1 MLKVVLLADA
11 ASSHTQKW
19 ALALAKQGL
28 KVGLFSFNHSA
39 TDWFSNHEN
48 IQLLFQ
54 PKSKKNASSIF
65 TKLNYLAYTRK
76 LKKAIQQFAP
86 DIVHAH
92 YATSYGLVG
101 RLSGFHPFVI
111 SAWGTDVMKF
121 PEQGGFNKKLLVNNF
136 KQADLICATSNTIK
150 DYINK
155 VIDKPVKIIPF
166 GVDCEQFVPPKQNNK
181 NEIVIGC
188 IKSLEPV
195 YRIEMLIN
203 AFKAVLDKSTD
214 KKLRLLIVGGG
225 SLENQLKDL
234 CKQLNIVEQVTFTG
248 KVQHSEV
255 ISYYQQMDVFCNLS
269 EYESFGVSIIEAMA
283 CELPVVAT
291 DTGGAKDIITS
302 DDLGVLVAVNSL
314 DGATKAI
321 LQLTNYDE
329 IRGTIGKKAR
339 AHVLEKYDWNSNITE
354 MITQY
359 KNLVK

>member
-1 MLKVVLLADA
+1 MLKVLLLADA

-19 ALALAKQGL
+19 ALALAKQGI
-28 KVGLFSFNHSA
+28 KIGLFSFNHTS
-39 TDWFSNHEN
+39 TDWYNKQEN
-48 IQLLFQ
+48 IELLFQ
-54 PKSKKNASSIF
+54 PASKKNASSIF
-65 TKLNYLAYTRK
+65 TKLTYFTYTSK
-76 LKKAIQQFAP
+76 LKNAIKQFAP
-86 DIVHAH
+86 DVLHAH

-150 DYINK
+150 EYINK
-155 VIDKPVKIIPF
+155 VIEKPVKIIPF
-166 GVDCEQFVPPKQNNK
+166 GVDCEQFAPLKQSNK
-181 NEIVIGC
+181 NEIIIGC
-188 IKSLEPV
+188 IKSLEPI

-203 AFKAVLDKSTD
+203 AFKAVLDKCTD

-291 DTGGAKDIITS
+291 ETGGAKDIIVS
-302 DDLGVLVAVNSL
+302 PELGMLVAVNSL

-321 LQLTNYDE
+321 LQLVNDAE
-329 IRGTIGKKAR
+329 LRNSIGKKSR
-339 AHVLEKYDWNSNITE
+339 AHVLDKYNWNTNVTE
-354 MITQY
+354 MISEY
-359 KNLVK
+359 KKLV

>member
-19 ALALAKQGL
+19 ALALAKQGI
-28 KVGLFSFNHSA
+28 KVGLFSFNHTS
-39 TDWFSNHEN
+39 TDWYSKQEN
-48 IQLLFQ
+48 IELLFQ
-54 PKSKKNASSIF
+54 PTSKKNASSIF
-65 TKLNYLAYTRK
+65 TKLTYFTYTRK
-76 LKKAIQQFAP
+76 LKNAIKQFAP
-86 DIVHAH
+86 DLLHAH

-150 DYINK
+150 EYINK

-166 GVDCEQFVPPKQNNK
+166 GVDCEQFVPLKQNNK
-181 NEIVIGC
+181 SAIVIGC
-188 IKSLEPV
+188 IKSLEPI
-195 YRIEMLIN
+195 YRMEMLIN
-203 AFKAVLDKSTD
+203 AFKAVLDKCTD

-225 SLENQLKDL
+225 SLEKQLKDL

-248 KVQHSEV
+248 KVKHSDV

-291 DTGGAKDIITS
+291 ETGGAKDIIVS
-302 DDLGVLVAVNSL
+302 PELGMLVAVNSL

-321 LQLTNYDE
+321 LQLVNDE
-329 IRGTIGKKAR
+329 ELRNSIGKKSR
-339 AHVLEKYDWNSNITE
+339 AHVLEKYNWNTNVTE
-354 MITQY
+354 MISEY
-359 KNLVK
+359 KKLV

>member
-19 ALALAKQGL
+19 ALALAKQGI
-28 KVGLFSFNHSA
+28 KVGLFSFNHTSI
-39 TDWFSNHEN
+39 DWFSSQEN
-48 IQLLFQ
+48 IELLFQ
-54 PKSKKNASSIF
+54 PTSKKNASSIF
-65 TKLNYLAYTRK
+65 TKLTYLTYTRK
-76 LKKAIQQFAP
+76 LKNAIKQFAP
-86 DIVHAH
+86 DVLHAH

-101 RLSGFHPFVI
+101 RLCGFHPFVI

-136 KQADLICATSNTIK
+136 KKADLICATSNTIK

-166 GVDCEQFVPPKQNNK
+166 GVDCEQFVPLKQSNK

-188 IKSLEPV
+188 IKSLEPI

-203 AFKAVLDKSTD
+203 AFKAALDKSTD

-234 CKQLNIVEQVTFTG
+234 CKQLNIVDQVTFTG
-248 KVQHSEV
+248 KVQHNEV

-291 DTGGAKDIITS
+291 ETGGAKDIIVS
-302 DDLGVLVAVNSL
+302 SELGMLVGVNSL
-314 DGATKAI
+314 DGATKVI
-321 LQLTNYDE
+321 LQLVNDADL
-329 IRGTIGKKAR
+329 RNKIGKKSR
-339 AHVLEKYDWNSNITE
+339 AHVLEKYNWDTNVTE
-354 MITQY
+354 MISEY
-359 KNLVK
+359 KKLL